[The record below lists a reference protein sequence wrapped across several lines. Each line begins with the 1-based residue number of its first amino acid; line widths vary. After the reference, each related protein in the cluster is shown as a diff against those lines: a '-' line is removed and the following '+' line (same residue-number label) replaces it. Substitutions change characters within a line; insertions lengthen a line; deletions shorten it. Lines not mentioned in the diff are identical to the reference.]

1 MLAQRKYEAARPI
14 VRRQRKRRRANFL
27 RALVCNRMACVL
39 ALALAVSFV
48 LIVYVSAYAR
58 ATQTGYERSDLLLQ
72 LKNIKQENQ
81 SLRFQKDGMRA
92 PELIAGFAAANG
104 MVPSERMAY
113 LKPVEQPNVAQNTEY

>member
-1 MLAQRKYEAARPI
+1 MPAERKYEVMRPI
-14 VRRQRKRRRANFL
+14 VKRQRKRRRANLL

-48 LIVYVSAYAR
+48 LIIYVSAYAK
-58 ATQTGYERSDLLLQ
+58 ATQTGYERADLLLQ
-72 LKNIKQENQ
+72 LKNLGLENQ

-104 MVPSERMAY
+104 MVPGERMAY
-113 LKPVEQPNVAQNTEY
+113 LKPVEQPNVAKNTE